1 MTLKEL
7 DKYVENLKEEK
18 IISRRGNVYNYKVV
32 NKKIIKNFTK
42 FKSVF
47 ISYLRVKHSLFVVLH
62 YKHKEVILKG
72 V

>member
-7 DKYVENLKEEK
+7 DKYVKNLKEEK
-18 IISRRGNVYNYKVV
+18 ITSRRGNVYNYKVV
-32 NKKIIKNFTK
+32 DKKIIKEFKK

-47 ISYLRVKHSLFVVLH
+47 ISYLKVKHNIYVVLH
-62 YKHKEVILKG
+62 YRHKEVILKG

>member
-1 MTLKEL
+1 MRLKEL

-18 IISRRGNVYNYKVV
+18 IASRRGNVYTYKIAD
-32 NKKIIKNFTK
+32 KKIIREFTK

-47 ISYLRVKHSLFVVLH
+47 ISYLKVKDSLFVVLH